1 MCRIPQGL
9 RVNCRRG
16 RDVQQGTVIG
26 KVRAGV
32 MCMNL
37 HLLDDKETLQDVKEE
52 NDMILFCKEYCGEKK
67 FGVRASKTND
77 INQVFCYV
85 IVS

>member
-1 MCRIPQGL
+1 
-9 RVNCRRG
+9 
-16 RDVQQGTVIG
+16 
-26 KVRAGV
+26 

-37 HLLDDKETLQDVKEE
+37 HLLDDKETLQDGKEE